1 MVCVL
6 VTVGFKFIWKELEVA
21 GVANTKNWSMRKWD
35 GNNTWC
41 QRCSYVLGWPGVDLE
56 QWSSIIVK
64 AFKRAICRPDCLT
77 SRSSTK
83 IQQFGT
89 THVTAVCAGGTW
101 HHTPLA
107 SWAVRGTEVMCLLKD
122 LPFACCIFM
131 YLFQGR
137 AALFKLPGKIKLY
150 DSFNMTRGWQTGF
163 LAQWYTAKRNS
174 EHVLVPSQGGAYWL
188 KSCVMH

>member
-1 MVCVL
+1 MERAWGGWCCKHEELKYEEVGWEQYLVPKVLLCVGLAWSRSRAVKL
-6 VTVGFKFIWKELEVA
+6 VSTLSKWKHLREQSAGQTVWPPEVA
-21 GVANTKNWSMRKWD
+21 
-35 GNNTWC
+35 
-41 QRCSYVLGWPGVDLE
+41 QRYSSLVQLMWQLSVLGG
-56 QWSSIIVK
+56 
-64 AFKRAICRPDCLT
+64 PDT
-77 SRSSTK
+77 
-83 IQQFGT
+83 
-89 THVTAVCAGGTW
+89 
-101 HHTPLA
+101 TPLA

-137 AALFKLPGKIKLY
+137 AASFKLPGKIKLY